1 MAQLVCCGVMQH
13 VFIDP
18 LKRSS
23 PRSLKRMFARL
34 GCDHHEADDID
45 VNMDDPPPLQIVP
58 NLSSMLQ
65 SSEHLA
71 EQIDRAAGTL
81 RSLQHCFS
89 AFGDRLA
96 AEGAIRTL
104 DDITLNFSAHGQLAK
119 PYQHRFNSRHVVRTI
134 LLADMIKDDRDMC
147 DIMNLALQITMPE
160 QLWQHVSLIIGSLS
174 LRCMSPSMMSRY
186 LGGLGGVACLGA
198 WGPVRPTQVAN
209 VDAKSDIF

>member
-1 MAQLVCCGVMQH
+1 LLHPIELLSTASTLGRTRRAGGGGGWHDGAFVSPAVWHDLVRAFCRRGGDDGAKTPMRVYNWLNMYKYHARVPLIRPKCLIMAQLVCCGVMQH

-23 PRSLKRMFARL
+23 PKSLQRMFARL

-45 VNMDDPPPLQIVP
+45 VNMDEDDPPLQIVP

-89 AFGDRLA
+89 EFGDRLA

-104 DDITLNFSAHGQLAK
+104 DDITLNFSAHGYQLAT
-119 PYQHRFNSRHVVRTI
+119 PYH
-134 LLADMIKDDRDMC
+134 K
-147 DIMNLALQITMPE
+147 
-160 QLWQHVSLIIGSLS
+160 
-174 LRCMSPSMMSRY
+174 
-186 LGGLGGVACLGA
+186 
-198 WGPVRPTQVAN
+198 
-209 VDAKSDIF
+209 K